1 MAVVVSAFSHSLAAH
16 LLDRGE
22 YIHKIQE
29 LLGNSDVRTTIIFT
43 HVLNRG
49 SIGLCSPAALL

>member
-1 MAVVVSAFSHSLAAH
+1 MAVVVSAFSFACRH

-49 SIGLCSPAALL
+49 SIGVRSTAALL